1 MNEIINKFLITG
13 DTFMPEMHLKQPAFT
28 YSACGP
34 FTMNKEQINLFKETG
49 DSGYI
54 YQNELDKTYFQHD
67 MSYGNFRDSNR
78 RIAVDKV
85 SCYKAFNIAK
95 DLKCDEY
102 QRGLASMVYNFFNK
116 KTSGSGINNENI
128 SNKELSEELQ
138 KPIIR
143 KFNKKKY
150 THVL

>member
-1 MNEIINKFLITG
+1 MNDIINKFLITG

-28 YSACGP
+28 YSASGP
-34 FTMNKEQINLFKETG
+34 FTMNKEQINFFKETG

-67 MSYGNFRDSNR
+67 MSYGNFKDSNR

-138 KPIIR
+138 KPIVR
-143 KFNKKKY
+143 KFN
-150 THVL
+150 